1 MSSTSTNVRRSPGG
15 AHRGG
20 KGKKRRPG
28 GEHFPGG
35 ERPGA
40 TVKGAGLRHQSRI
53 LAMQSLFE
61 SDLTQHDLDEILG
74 RMATDE
80 DEDVPPP
87 IAEQAV
93 RLARGVLGNLE
104 DIDPRIAV
112 AAPAFPVDQLPSI
125 DRNVL
130 RIAIYEIFH
139 DPSVP
144 HRVAINE
151 AVEIA
156 KHYGGPSSGK
166 FVNGVLGTIVRGIR
180 DPKPSAATPGVTEAG
195 ATDEPE
201 RNAES

>member
-1 MSSTSTNVRRSPGG
+1 
-15 AHRGG
+15 
-20 KGKKRRPG
+20 
-28 GEHFPGG
+28 
-35 ERPGA
+35 
-40 TVKGAGLRHQSRI
+40 VKNAGPRHQSRI

-61 SDLTQHDLDEILG
+61 FDLTQHDLDEILG

-80 DEDVPPP
+80 DEDVPAPVS
-87 IAEQAV
+87 EQAV
-93 RLARGVLGNLE
+93 RLARGVMGSLE

-156 KHYGGPSSGK
+156 KHFGGPSSGK
-166 FVNGVLGTIVRGIR
+166 FVNGVLGTIVRGI
-180 DPKPSAATPGVTEAG
+180 PTSEPSTATPKSAKPD
-195 ATDEPE
+195 AKAEPGE
-201 RNAES
+201 NGGSSSEG